1 MDDYRKPRHVAIIM
15 DGNGRWAKKRGLPRI
30 FGHREGARNV
40 KRIATACSDLGI
52 EILTIYGFSVENWNR
67 PTREIDLLMKLMK
80 VYSHVGQ
87 KMCAQNN
94 VRFDLIGETEKL
106 PSYLRSALTKLKE
119 DTKNNTGMLL
129 QAALSYGGRNEI
141 TRAVQKIAQKIS
153 TNELRPEEISEEM
166 ISENLDTKGQTDP
179 DLVIRTSG
187 EYRISNYLLW
197 QSAYAEY
204 YFTDVLWPDF
214 SAIELGKAIEAFG
227 RRERRFGHVES
238 ITKFVVADQVQ
249 DKAK

>member
-1 MDDYRKPRHVAIIM
+1 MNANQKPKHIAIIM
-15 DGNGRWAKKRGLPRI
+15 DGNGRWAKQRGLPRI

-40 KRIATACSDLGI
+40 KRIATACSNLGI

-67 PTREIDLLMKLMK
+67 PAREVELLMKLMK

-87 KMCAQNN
+87 KLCRENN
-94 VRFDLIGETEKL
+94 SRFDLIGETDKL
-106 PSYLRSALTKLKE
+106 PSFLKNALLKLKE
-119 DTKNNTGMLL
+119 DTRHNTGMLL

-141 TRAVQKIAQKIS
+141 TRAVRS
-153 TNELRPEEISEEM
+153 ISEKVKSGELQPSA
-166 ISENLDTKGQTDP
+166 ISEKLISQALDTRGQTDP

-214 SAIELGKAIEAFG
+214 SEVELGKAIESFSQ
-227 RRERRFGHVES
+227 RERRFGGVENV
-238 ITKFVVADQVQ
+238 KGDVAL
-249 DKAK
+249 